1 MFLQIL
7 PDNSNNGRHGMTKV
21 WSSNLKNLYENEE
34 NIRGSSN
41 YESGYILK

>member
-7 PDNSNNGRHGMTKV
+7 LDNSNNGRHDVSKE

-41 YESGYILK
+41 YESSYILK